1 MVKPYHERVIDMK
14 FLKITAALIL
24 SSALLLGC
32 QQREDIPQKS
42 ESSPPSEA
50 SEESAMDGI
59 IWWNAPETTSPE
71 ITLETLPSEENGSP
85 PEPDPT
91 ALTIS
96 GWNYKS
102 ELDDEAFSRAAAL
115 SGLGAR
121 FAQYGPADV
130 SVKIMAG
137 DKDVDIYVVTAMYLN
152 DLIGRGLCLPM
163 KSDIIDGFNA
173 ECFDYISE
181 LCRDENGNTVAMPI
195 GNEPSMILYPVQA
208 AEEVGFMREDI
219 AYMEDFHRLVESYG
233 GKRVSYASWA
243 GPIYNYLTQ
252 YNCFVCDFKNKK
264 ADYDTEL
271 FREIYGVFGGWNL
284 NSYALDGTLP
294 APKGF
299 VNPNSVDNPNVS
311 RTILD
316 SQNALFLADTTEYY
330 TLKWISTPD
339 PFAEGAPK
347 FDIND
352 WRAAHIPWISKDVG
366 KNLSSPIYAVVNPY
380 SEHFD
385 EAVKALEY
393 IAENFYSSVDPYL
406 NGSPFLK
413 KDISDYPESY
423 MPDTQIFKDAF
434 EIAEN
439 GCVALAPSV
448 LGSTDDF
455 INYQSGRV
463 SLDEAIEIYSRQI
476 DAYLNE

>member
-32 QQREDIPQKS
+32 RQREDIPQKS

-181 LCRDENGNTVAMPI
+181 LCRDENGSTVAMPI

-208 AEEVGFMREDI
+208 AEEVGFTREDI
-219 AYMEDFHRLVESYG
+219 AYMEDFHRLVENYG
-233 GKRVSYASWA
+233 GERVSYASWA

-271 FREIYGVFGGWNL
+271 FREIYGMFGGWNL

-316 SQNALFLADTTEYY
+316 SQSTLFLTDTTEYY

-423 MPDTQIFKDAF
+423 MPDTQIFKDVF